1 MSKGVFFRRVGT
13 QQLHRKHSSS
23 AFSLDKNITVQ
34 ESTYTI
40 IRQQGFNSVLFPY
53 QHQRTADIINIS
65 PRGIPSTHKTAFNS
79 RRHIIEVQFS
89 NSPSHWY
96 IHQPSSLR
104 NSSRSMTRSTG
115 LITAV
120 TPSGYVL
127 IKHLL
132 AGHRFNATVLSSS
145 ARLSAARD
153 SSQLPIIKTF
163 DTKNKRASL
172 SV

>member
-1 MSKGVFFRRVGT
+1 MSKGVFFRHLGT
-13 QQLHRKHSSS
+13 QQLVQETQQLPL
-23 AFSLDKNITVQ
+23 SLDKNITVQ

-96 IHQPSSLR
+96 IHQPSILTEFLPKYHQINRSNSCCNSFWIRPHQTSIGRTSIQR
-104 NSSRSMTRSTG
+104 NRPLVQRQAECCPG
-115 LITAV
+115 L
-120 TPSGYVL
+120 
-127 IKHLL
+127 
-132 AGHRFNATVLSSS
+132 
-145 ARLSAARD
+145 
-153 SSQLPIIKTF
+153 
-163 DTKNKRASL
+163 
-172 SV
+172 